1 MAHFKKLSNL
11 SNSFSSVEFTL
22 ILLLLTINDIE
33 LVIRTILII
42 YVIDLQPDYRLLFI
56 NKDLG
61 VNYMSVYK
69 QFVSEHFS
77 EIRTNE
83 QVPKNKNI

>member
-1 MAHFKKLSNL
+1 M
-11 SNSFSSVEFTL
+11 
-22 ILLLLTINDIE
+22 NDIE

-61 VNYMSVYK
+61 VNYMNVYK
-69 QFVSEHFS
+69 QFVFEHFS

-83 QVPKNKNI
+83 QVQNTKIFHFALLAKFIYGLWKLVESYFQTICLC